1 MTNTTPWKDYPTDA
15 HTDAHT
21 NTQPGDTEDDFE
33 YVEPSPLAAAAIM
46 AAVTVWTILAMYGA
60 ADILGRIYQ
69 ATTQ

>member
-1 MTNTTPWKDYPTDA
+1 MSQSPWKDYPADA
-15 HTDAHT
+15 HND
-21 NTQPGDTEDDFE
+21 TQTEDDFD

-46 AAVTVWTILAMYGA
+46 MAVTVWTILAMYGA